1 MNTNIIL
8 NSSLYFDARPRTCGA
23 SFIGW
28 QRSDVDAGTGKWR
41 TGRRHRRTSRSTP
54 KQEGMVII
62 TRGIGRQYQSL
73 CSNGVRTGDHVRKT
87 VQPQHCARCSAY
99 DAMLAQQ
106 NAPEAIARVTEG
118 RNGAMYGAGW
128 FGQGP
133 VGYRVG
139 MRMVHPLSTA
149 TLLLLRSC
157 EAASPKLQRSCTSCQ
172 TRTATGRCGHFL
184 CVLVAAS
191 RSRGSRAP
199 QETTPRPRACGWAGG
214 GRPRKPPSASD
225 ASLFASTPADE
236 PWPASLVQYEQLRPA
251 GGPRC
256 RRIARRVEQFRSA
269 HHAPASPGPSGRA
282 KSNSRT
288 WSGTCQSIEAAL
300 HVFLDVEGLAGC

>member
-1 MNTNIIL
+1 MAPCTELGGSDRGRSGIAWACVWCTRCRPQL
-8 NSSLYFDARPRTCGA
+8 CCSCDRVKLLRPSCSDRAPAAKPARPQA
-23 SFIGW
+23 VADISSAFL
-28 QRSDVDAGTGKWR
+28 S
-41 TGRRHRRTSRSTP
+41 RHRGR
-54 KQEGMVII
+54 VD
-62 TRGIGRQYQSL
+62 RGP
-73 CSNGVRTGDHVRKT
+73 RKK
-87 VQPQHCARCSAY
+87 PRHARGPA
-99 DAMLAQQ
+99 
-106 NAPEAIARVTEG
+106 
-118 RNGAMYGAGW
+118 AG
-128 FGQGP
+128 
-133 VGYRVG
+133 
-139 MRMVHPLSTA
+139 
-149 TLLLLRSC
+149 
-157 EAASPKLQRSCTSCQ
+157 
-172 TRTATGRCGHFL
+172 
-184 CVLVAAS
+184 
-191 RSRGSRAP
+191 
-199 QETTPRPRACGWAGG
+199 AGG